1 MSPTYPSPE
10 GGSNSLAPLG
20 QLADWIGSTTLHV
33 VLGVLLGW
41 GVARLMRSHQ
51 LNWTWAGVALLVWL
65 ILRPLFGGLG
75 LTLGVAALAAAG
87 RGRRWRREDI
97 EAGGDLAQI
106 VRGFQGPLDAVR
118 ALNGKATVQRLLNRR
133 ASWFQGDEVLI
144 GQDVRDGG
152 LVRIPLGGDTGGTHT
167 LVLGAA
173 GSGKTV
179 TMTGIAVH
187 GVEHGMGAV
196 LVDPKEDPKMLE
208 HARDVAERMGRPFVH
223 WTPQG
228 SVLYNPYAHGSDT
241 EIADKLLAGEQWSEP
256 HYLRQAQRYIGHE
269 VRTLRAAG
277 VVVSLANVVRYL
289 DPGELNR
296 MVGSLPMQRVEQ
308 VTNYL
313 RSLTRAQQTGLSGV
327 RDRLAVLAESDVGQW
342 LDPETP
348 GAASFDL
355 LQMIEQRA
363 VVYFSLESDRRPL
376 LAQML
381 GAAIVQDLQSAVA
394 RLQGRRI
401 PTVVVIDEFAA
412 LAARQVAGLF
422 GRARG
427 AGISLMLGTQEL
439 ADLRVPGLEQ
449 LHDQVMGNLTSLIAH
464 RQVVPASAT
473 LIAEVAGTQ
482 GAWSTSI
489 SSDGRSTRSRGR
501 EFVVHPDEI
510 KGLPR
515 GHALVI
521 VPTAP
526 RPVRITRIF
535 SLDR

>member
-1 MSPTYPSPE
+1 MSPTYEAPE
-10 GGSNSLAPLG
+10 GGSNHLAPLG

-33 VLGVLLGW
+33 VLGILLGW

-51 LNWTWAGVALLVWL
+51 LNWTWAGLALLGWV

-87 RGRRWRREDI
+87 RGRRWRREDL

-106 VRGFQGPLDAVR
+106 VRSFQGPLDAVR

-133 ASWFQGDEVLI
+133 ASWFLRDEVLI

-152 LVRIPLGGDTGGTHT
+152 LVRIPLGGATGGTHT

-196 LVDPKEDPKMLE
+196 LVDPKDDPKMLE

-269 VRTLRAAG
+269 VRALREAG

-289 DPGELNR
+289 DPGELD
-296 MVGSLPMQRVEQ
+296 RVVRFSAEGAG
-308 VTNYL
+308 
-313 RSLTRAQQTGLSGV
+313 REGHGLSAVSDPCPGDWSVGRPRPAGGVGGV
-327 RDRLAVLAESDVGQW
+327 RRW
-342 LDPETP
+342 
-348 GAASFDL
+348 
-355 LQMIEQRA
+355 
-363 VVYFSLESDRRPL
+363 
-376 LAQML
+376 
-381 GAAIVQDLQSAVA
+381 AVA
-394 RLQGRRI
+394 RSGDPGGGFLRSAPDDRAASGRVLQPRVRSQTVACADAGRRDSAG
-401 PTVVVIDEFAA
+401 PAERRGE
-412 LAARQVAGLF
+412 AARSADTDRGGDRRVRSAGRQAGGGLVRA
-422 GRARG
+422 RARG
-427 AGISLMLGTQEL
+427 RHQPDAGH
-439 ADLRVPGLEQ
+439 PGAR
-449 LHDQVMGNLTSLIAH
+449 G
-464 RQVVPASAT
+464 SAR
-473 LIAEVAGTQ
+473 AGT
-482 GAWSTSI
+482 GAVARPG
-489 SSDGRSTRSRGR
+489 DGQPDVADRPPPGGARQRHVDRRSG
-501 EFVVHPDEI
+501 
-510 KGLPR
+510 
-515 GHALVI
+515 GHAGRMV
-521 VPTAP
+521 
-526 RPVRITRIF
+526 
-535 SLDR
+535 DEHQQ